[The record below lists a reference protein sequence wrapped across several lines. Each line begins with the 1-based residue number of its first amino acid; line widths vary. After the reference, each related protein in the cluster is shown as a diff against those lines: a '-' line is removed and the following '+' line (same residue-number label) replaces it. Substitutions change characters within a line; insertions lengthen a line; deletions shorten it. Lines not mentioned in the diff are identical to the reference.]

1 MIKIEID
8 EEEIKKIIK
17 EQVRQ
22 QLEKEIES
30 LMIDVNDLCK
40 MVNMSR
46 PTVEKLFIYN
56 SKFPAIRV
64 GKKWL
69 FYRKEVEK
77 YIEEWFKEVRKNGGS
92 IDI

>member
-1 MIKIEID
+1 MFKIEID

-17 EQVRQ
+17 DQVQ
-22 QLEKEIES
+22 KQLEKEIET
-30 LMIDVNDLCK
+30 LMIDVNELCK
-40 MVNMSR
+40 MVNLSR

-56 SKFPAIRV
+56 PKFPAIRA

-77 YIEEWFKEVRKNGGS
+77 YIEQWFKEVRENGGT